1 MKYWRLCSVQH
12 IIIIII
18 PNVIVEWRALLL
30 RLREDPAS
38 RLGMDV
44 EYPDRFSRPFSVT
57 AGEGWDYFTVGLS
70 TLIPSFL
77 NLPLDAKCPPSH
89 LKRRKNKLRVN
100 IYNYNH
106 GLYHW
111 MYVCVCVYVCTYVCM
126 HVYVCVRAGLCTCL
140 VYQIIYV

>member
-1 MKYWRLCSVQH
+1 M
-12 IIIIII
+12 
-18 PNVIVEWRALLL
+18 L

-38 RLGMDV
+38 KLGMDV
-44 EYPDRFSRPFSVT
+44 EYPDRFSRSFSVT
-57 AGEGWDYFTVGLS
+57 AGEGWDYLTVGLS

-89 LKRRKNKLRVN
+89 LKRRENKLRVH

-111 MYVCVCVYVCTYVCM
+111 MYVCVCVCVCVCM
-126 HVYVCVRAGLCTCL
+126 YVYVCVCVCVCMCVQACARMHVCECARA
-140 VYQIIYV
+140 